1 MNMNSIEISDIIT
14 LDNDKEYMVSGK
26 TLYGN
31 VNYLYLINT
40 NDYSMDFAAVSGNN
54 VILLDNKNDKTIID
68 ELIPLFLQSIT
79 KMYMESNK

>member
-1 MNMNSIEISDIIT
+1 MNINSIEISDVIT
-14 LDNDKEYMVSGK
+14 LDNDKAYMVSGK
-26 TLYGN
+26 TLYGK

-40 NDYSMDFAAVSGNN
+40 NDYSMAFAAVSGNN
-54 VILLDNKNDKTIID
+54 VILLDNKKDKTIID